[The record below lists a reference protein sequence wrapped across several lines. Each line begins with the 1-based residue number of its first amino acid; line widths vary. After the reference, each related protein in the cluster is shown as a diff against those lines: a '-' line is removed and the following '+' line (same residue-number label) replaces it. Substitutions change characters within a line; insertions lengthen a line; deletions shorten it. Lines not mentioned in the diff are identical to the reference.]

1 MLNKLKKNYLTI
13 ILSFLILYLIISL
26 LSGERGLVSYFEKKQ
41 LLSNLE
47 SEEENLVKKI
57 SDLENKNSLLSDNL
71 DLDFVEI
78 LIRDKFLYGKKNET
92 TYIIENDEN

>member
-1 MLNKLKKNYLTI
+1 MIFLLFINKS
-13 ILSFLILYLIISL
+13 SFLILFNSFV
-26 LSGERGLVSYFEKKQ
+26 LV
-41 LLSNLE
+41 
-47 SEEENLVKKI
+47 
-57 SDLENKNSLLSDNL
+57 NSLLSDNL

>member
-47 SEEENLVKKI
+47 NEEENLVKKI

>member
-26 LSGERGLVSYFEKKQ
+26 LSGERGLVSYFEKKH

-47 SEEENLVKKI
+47 NEEENLVKKI

>member
-92 TYIIENDEN
+92 TYIIANDEN